1 MCPNKD
7 NNELDHQQEDVKP
20 SPDSLLGNESE
31 QMLIKALDGF
41 LLVLSDDGDIT
52 YVSENVTELLGLQQ
66 VGEEDRDQER

>member
-7 NNELDHQQEDVKP
+7 NSELDHQQEDVKP

-66 VGEEDRDQER
+66 VGEEDRDQE

>member
-66 VGEEDRDQER
+66 VGEEDMGKER

>member
-1 MCPNKD
+1 M
-7 NNELDHQQEDVKP
+7 KP

-66 VGEEDRDQER
+66 VGEEDRDQE

>member
-66 VGEEDRDQER
+66 VGEEDRDQE